1 MHELEVSRPD
11 QTRQPVAAR
20 KTIPIALVEEGQRMM
35 SICNACRYCE
45 GYCAVFPALER
56 RLSFAESDLN
66 YLANLCHNCGACY
79 TACQYSP
86 PHEFNL
92 NLPRLLAEI
101 RVETYEKYSWPSRF
115 GALFRRNGLYVALGS
130 TVAIALALLL
140 AIMLVAPGQLLR
152 AHPVAEGSFYA
163 LVPHNVMASIFGG
176 AGVLILVAMLAGF
189 ASFWD
194 DMQESFADLGRP
206 FALRE
211 AFSSAAQLR
220 YLDGGGEG
228 CPAPG
233 DQPSFARRNF
243 HHLTAYGFLLCFA
256 ATSVATIYHYVF
268 GWEAPYDLLSL
279 PVILGTLG
287 GIGLLIGPAGLLFL
301 KRRRN
306 PAMTDPKQTGMDYAF
321 LVLLFAAGV
330 SGLLLLALR
339 ENAIIGP
346 LLALHLGIVMGLFI
360 SLPYGKFVHG
370 IYRFGALVRYALER
384 RRPGLALPS
393 E

>member
-1 MHELEVSRPD
+1 MHEIEVNRG
-11 QTRQPVAAR
+11 R
-20 KTIPIALVEEGQRMM
+20 KTIPIALVEEGQRVM

-56 RLSFAESDLN
+56 RLSFAESDQN

-101 RVETYEKYSWPSRF
+101 RVETYEKYSWPSRL
-115 GALFRRNGLYVALGS
+115 GTLFRRNGLVVALTS
-130 TVAIALALLL
+130 SIAIALALLL
-140 AIMLVAPGQLLR
+140 AMLLIAPERLWQ

-163 LVPHNVMASIFGG
+163 LVPHNVMAGIFGF
-176 AGVLILVAMLAGF
+176 AGILVLIAMLAGF
-189 ASFWD
+189 VSFWD
-194 DMQESFADLGRP
+194 DMRESFADLGKP

-220 YLDGGGEG
+220 YLDGGGDG
-228 CPAPG
+228 CPSPG
-233 DQPSFARRNF
+233 DQPSFTRRHF

-256 ATSVATIYHYVF
+256 ATSVATVYHYVL
-268 GWEAPYDLLSL
+268 GWEAPYSLASL

-287 GIGLLIGPAGLLFL
+287 GIGLLIGPAGLFYL

-306 PAMTDPKQTGMDYAF
+306 PVMTDPKQNGMDLAF
-321 LVLLFAAGV
+321 LVLLFATAL
-330 SGLLLLALR
+330 SGLLLLAFR
-339 ENAIIGP
+339 ENAIMGP
-346 LLALHLGIVMGLFI
+346 LLALHLGIVMGLFV

-393 E
+393 D